1 MKVFDNGRPKYGKL
15 LERVLDSLD
24 VKRILTLLY
33 NIDKTGYVQIDVWT
47 FHHGAYSF
55 SYNYG
60 NLDFCQDDWDKKTEE
75 EIMVQ
80 MIESAKRFCTLRQ
93 YHVWRA
99 IQLLEK

>member
-1 MKVFDNGRPKYGKL
+1 

-33 NIDKTGYVQIDVWT
+33 TIEKKGEVQVDVWT

-55 SYNYG
+55 SYTYG
-60 NLDFCQDDWDKKTEE
+60 NLEFSQDDWDKKSDE
-75 EIMVQ
+75 EIMID
-80 MIESAKRFCTLRQ
+80 MIHTAKRFKTLRQ